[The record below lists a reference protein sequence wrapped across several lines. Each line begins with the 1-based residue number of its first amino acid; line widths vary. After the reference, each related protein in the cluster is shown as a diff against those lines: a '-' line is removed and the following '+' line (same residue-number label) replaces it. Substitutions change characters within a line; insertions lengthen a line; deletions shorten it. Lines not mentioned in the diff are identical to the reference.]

1 MHDTYAAYT
10 IPLTETV
17 FPKFYIF
24 HLVPDEQYDIQSKKE
39 LEVKKSQNW
48 KVSANELAWDS
59 FSVLSGISVYL
70 WGTKQNKGYGE
81 H

>member
-48 KVSANELAWDS
+48 KVSANELA
-59 FSVLSGISVYL
+59 
-70 WGTKQNKGYGE
+70 
-81 H
+81 